1 MIKLLIWGTGK
12 YCKPVCESLDMSVCS
27 IIGFIDS
34 EKIKQGNLIAGS
46 YRIYSPNDIKKMQW
60 DYIIVS
66 ARHHCES
73 ILRVCANMKIQRTKL
88 ILFWN
93 DEVNKTFLSSIVQKQ
108 TWKIVKLEEDNRVLS
123 VRLQN
128 LKYELPDN
136 YERKTPRV
144 ENARILLKKII
155 NEKKSLCRF
164 GDGEFEVILGNE
176 RPWFQHVQRQL
187 QSRLREVLESDG
199 DTALIAIAD
208 NFSSL
213 EKYNSKSAD
222 AIREYMSDGKRQKI
236 IDLLNLN
243 KTYYDTYVSR
253 PYIIYRTATNAQE
266 IFPLFKKIWTGRNV
280 LVVEGKYSR
289 LGYRNDL
296 LVDARSIRR
305 IICPASN
312 AFDSYD
318 RILSAVFNSIHDDDL
333 ALISLGPT
341 ATVLSYD
348 ISCKGYQAIDIGQL
362 DNEYDWFNMRAVDR
376 EPIPGKGV
384 AELSG
389 FHETDEE
396 TDQEFQSQIIARI
409 V

>member
-1 MIKLLIWGTGK
+1 MVKLLIWGTGK

-27 IIGFIDS
+27 IIGFVDS
-34 EKIKQGNLIAGS
+34 EKNKQGNLLAGS
-46 YRIYSPNDIKKMQW
+46 YRIYSPNDIKKLQW

-66 ARHHCES
+66 ARYHCES
-73 ILRVCANMKIQRTKL
+73 ILRACANMKIQRTEL

-93 DEVNKTFLSSIVQKQ
+93 DEVNKTFLSGIVQKQ
-108 TWKIVKLEEDNRVLS
+108 TWKIVKLEEENRVLS

-136 YERKTPRV
+136 YERNKPKV
-144 ENARILLKKII
+144 EDASVLLKKIK

-164 GDGEFEVILGNE
+164 GDGEFEIILGNE
-176 RPWFQHVQRQL
+176 RPWFQNAQKQL
-187 QSRLREVLESDG
+187 QSRLREVLDSDG
-199 DTALIAIAD
+199 NTAVIAIAD
-208 NFSSL
+208 NFGSL
-213 EKYNSKSAD
+213 EKYKNKSAD
-222 AIREYMSDGKRQKI
+222 AIREYMSYGKRQKI
-236 IDLLNLN
+236 IDLLNMN

-253 PYIIYRTATNAQE
+253 PYIIYRTATNAQK

-296 LVDARSIRR
+296 LIDAKSIRR
-305 IICPASN
+305 IICPSSN

-318 RILSAVFNSIHDDDL
+318 EIFLMVMSSIHDDDL
-333 ALISLGPT
+333 VLISLGPT
-341 ATVLSYD
+341 ATVLAYD

-384 AELSG
+384 AELNG

-396 TDQEFQSQIIARI
+396 TDQGFQSQIIARI

>member
-73 ILRVCANMKIQRTKL
+73 ILRVCADMKIPRTKL
-88 ILFWN
+88 ILFWS
-93 DEVNKTFLSSIVQKQ
+93 DEVNKNFLSNIVQKQ
-108 TWKIVKLEEDNRVLS
+108 TWEIVKLEEENRVLS
-123 VRLQN
+123 AHLQN

-136 YERKTPRV
+136 YERNIPKV
-144 ENARILLKKII
+144 ENSCILLKKIE
-155 NEKKSLCRF
+155 NEKKSICRF
-164 GDGEFEVILGNE
+164 GDGEFEIILGNE
-176 RPWFQHVQRQL
+176 RPWFQHTQRQL

-199 DTALIAIAD
+199 DIALIAIAD

-222 AIREYMSDGKRQKI
+222 AIREYLSNGKRQKI
-236 IDLLNLN
+236 IDLLSRD
-243 KTYYDTYVSR
+243 KTYYDAYVSR
-253 PYIIYRTATNAQE
+253 PYIIYRTALNAQK
-266 IFPLFKKIWTGRNV
+266 IFALFKKLWTGRNV

-289 LGYRNDL
+289 LGYMNDL
-296 LVDARSIRR
+296 LIDAKSIRR

-312 AFDSYD
+312 AFDSYGE
-318 RILSAVFNSIHDDDL
+318 IFSTVMNNIHDDDL
-333 ALISLGPT
+333 VLISLGPT
-341 ATVLSYD
+341 ATVLAYD